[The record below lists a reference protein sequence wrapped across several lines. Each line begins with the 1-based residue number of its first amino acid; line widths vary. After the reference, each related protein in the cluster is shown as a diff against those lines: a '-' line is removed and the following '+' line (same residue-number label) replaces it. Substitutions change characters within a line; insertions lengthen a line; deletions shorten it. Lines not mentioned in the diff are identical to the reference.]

1 MCSPHL
7 LLCQGCGDLL
17 PSATSHPGVPGIVAQ
32 SSTPSISLHRVTRT
46 SSRQSLTSSASQQS
60 ITSTGGLSTSSFGSQ
75 KTSNSSSSSST
86 ASSSAGPLSPHSMLA
101 VMPTPTTVTTPVT
114 PVMQSYVNTV
124 SSKSAAPSTIAASA
138 TEAPSG
144 GGNSFPGVTQYFSV
158 TTLDEE
164 KPQIMTPVPIT
175 SDGVS
180 GPSTSDTLTRAGVK
194 GCSVQ
199 VVKNGNTILQQLHS
213 LCFLYKTRGRGIGIV
228 TKCVLLFP
236 PVVAANISPPKIAGK
251 KRSYDEGTLSCMLVA
266 HSSYYNLAV

>member
-7 LLCQGCGDLL
+7 PGGGDLL
-17 PSATSHPGVPGIVAQ
+17 PSATSHPGIPGIVAQ

-60 ITSTGGLSTSSFGSQ
+60 INSTGGLSTSSFGSQ

-86 ASSSAGPLSPHSMLA
+86 ASNSAGPLSPHSMLA
-101 VMPTPTTVTTPVT
+101 VMPTPTSATTPVT

-124 SSKSAAPSTIAASA
+124 ASKSAAPSTIAASA

-144 GGNSFPGVTQYFSV
+144 GSNSFPGVTQYFSV

-180 GPSTSDTLTRAGVK
+180 GPSTSDSLTRAGVR

-199 VVKNGNTILQQLHS
+199 VVKNGNTILQQFHS
-213 LCFLYKTRGRGIGIV
+213 LLYFLYKTRGRGICIV